1 MHPTVMTMI
10 AEDRALD
17 LRCTASARRRGR
29 LARAHVRRVFALNL
43 HRPRRFTRARPV

>member
-17 LRCTASARRRGR
+17 LRCAASARRRVR
-29 LARAHVRRVFALNL
+29 LARPRVRRAFTLRFA
-43 HRPRRFTRARPV
+43 RRVAPV